1 MYARLLCRMA
11 NAPKLT
17 LDSNPAH
24 CFTLYTEPTQLQE
37 YAVELL
43 DVNPRKSVPMNLTDF
58 FYQAVTIQIIGP
70 EDYEVQANS
79 LGKNE
84 RKRTYMN
91 VETTDNKDDEIRI
104 MLENDG
110 KALGGVYMAWHE
122 LGENS
127 TLNEISEM
135 KGIPY
140 GTTVSNFQIIKQ
152 LLQIGGPP
160 TTTSQCRSIAKEI
173 RRFKNRSTQ
182 EVSDH
187 TSSKIDVIIN
197 DLLAKSEDPN
207 LIAKENRENIQKD
220 NIFSRK
226 SGIYVYTYPH
236 YRKHPEIESTD
247 DTAERY
253 HLKVGKTA
261 RSAKRRV
268 SEQTAG
274 MPEDPVPILL
284 ITGKEEKEFKDHPDL
299 LEKVEKSIHEH
310 LAIIGH
316 AKLGNTGGG
325 KEWFLTNKETIESMA
340 KLMGLKIR
348 DTDDESETN
357 FQ

>member
-1 MYARLLCRMA
+1 
-11 NAPKLT
+11 
-17 LDSNPAH
+17 
-24 CFTLYTEPTQLQE
+24 
-37 YAVELL
+37 
-43 DVNPRKSVPMNLTDF
+43 
-58 FYQAVTIQIIGP
+58 
-70 EDYEVQANS
+70 
-79 LGKNE
+79 
-84 RKRTYMN
+84 MN
-91 VETTDNKDDEIRI
+91 VKTTDNKDDEIRI

-122 LGENS
+122 LGEKS
-127 TLNEISEM
+127 TLNEISET

-140 GTTVSNFQIIKQ
+140 GTTASNYQIIKQ

-160 TTTSQCRSIAKEI
+160 TTTSQCRSIAKGI
-173 RRFKNRSTQ
+173 IRFKNRSTQ
-182 EVSDH
+182 EVSDN

-220 NIFSRK
+220 NIFSQK

-284 ITGKEEKEFKDHPDL
+284 ITGEEEKEFKDQPDL
-299 LEKVEKSIHEH
+299 LDKVEKSIHEH

-316 AKLGNTGGG
+316 ATLGNKGGG

-348 DTDDESETN
+348 DADDKSETN
-357 FQ
+357 NQ